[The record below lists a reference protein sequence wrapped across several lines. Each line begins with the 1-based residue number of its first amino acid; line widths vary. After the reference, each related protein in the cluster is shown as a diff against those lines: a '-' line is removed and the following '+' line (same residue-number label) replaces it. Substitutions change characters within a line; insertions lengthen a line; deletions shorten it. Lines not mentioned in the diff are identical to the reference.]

1 MLDPLPPTRDH
12 DAPSIHWLAGV
23 LQGVF
28 LSGLAQLA
36 AAQGSPNNSS
46 AAALVQF
53 AADTAEAAFAYFGA
67 GSAGSVLQELS
78 CGPNG

>member
-1 MLDPLPPTRDH
+1 M
-12 DAPSIHWLAGV
+12 